1 VAQETSRDFFKKN
14 DVNWREITKQDSYA
28 DRGYMIG
35 VRIDT
40 SPGVV
45 NCAMTGIM
53 NMIAKIKRE
62 LKDANTELRNIEL
75 TRLKMMYQS
84 MKGARNAGTH
94 GILAAPTVTGRQ
106 FNLWGAAAI
115 TTKGQMIL
123 ADTSNISTKR
133 TFG

>member
-1 VAQETSRDFFKKN
+1 
-14 DVNWREITKQDSYA
+14 
-28 DRGYMIG
+28 MIG

-123 ADTSNISTKR
+123 ADTLEYLNKENIRVVYGDTDGIYMGCSRSMRNIAEFSNQ
-133 TFG
+133 